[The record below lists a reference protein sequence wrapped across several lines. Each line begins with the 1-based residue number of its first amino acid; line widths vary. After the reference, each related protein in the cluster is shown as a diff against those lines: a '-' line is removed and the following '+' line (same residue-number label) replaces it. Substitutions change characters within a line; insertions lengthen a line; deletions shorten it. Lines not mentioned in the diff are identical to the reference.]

1 MNEAETTTEE
11 LRELIRVGHGMLKDL
26 KQAHRETRTLMA
38 ECRALIQEAQDAPKV
53 ETEKAIRAVT
63 DVAVVSIAKETSA
76 VINDVTAMVE
86 KTVFDRFDVLMQAI
100 LGVDDERGSIPDLL
114 AARLGKPQVDL
125 EALRSVASPIVRGK
139 R

>member
-1 MNEAETTTEE
+1 
-11 LRELIRVGHGMLKDL
+11 
-26 KQAHRETRTLMA
+26 
-38 ECRALIQEAQDAPKV
+38 
-53 ETEKAIRAVT
+53 
-63 DVAVVSIAKETSA
+63 
-76 VINDVTAMVE
+76 
-86 KTVFDRFDVLMQAI
+86 VLMQAI